1 MEAPDQLRQRVAWAL
16 SQILVTGRE
25 GFCRKMPPSL
35 GIVQERAASLTSINS
50 STSALP
56 RVFWY
61 SDCAWDTVCAVRT
74 WVNYYDILVRGAFG
88 NYLDLLREVTLSPL
102 MGILL

>member
-1 MEAPDQLRQRVAWAL
+1 MSQDATL
-16 SQILVTGRE
+16 SRDCAGTGGFTYFYQFEHLGPPKGILV
-25 GFCRKMPPSL
+25 F
-35 GIVQERAASLTSINS
+35 
-50 STSALP
+50 
-56 RVFWY
+56 
-61 SDCAWDTVCAVRT
+61 DCAWDTVCAVRT

>member
-1 MEAPDQLRQRVAWAL
+1 MSQDATL
-16 SQILVTGRE
+16 SRDCAGTG
-25 GFCRKMPPSL
+25 GF
-35 GIVQERAASLTSINS
+35 TSINS